1 MCREVTTKCICDRC
15 KKMVEVP
22 PKKIAGVYRAGK
34 YPDTWSDV
42 HDFHLCETCTNEYN
56 NVFNGFMNV
65 ARGRK

>member
-1 MCREVTTKCICDRC
+1 
-15 KKMVEVP
+15 MVEVP

-56 NVFNGFMNV
+56 NVFNGFMNE